1 MFGGLTA
8 EYVVDSVAEIFVNA
22 LTHAHSDVGVVASG
36 HYFRA
41 REQLELSVLD
51 LGIGIPASIAAR
63 LDRREDQ
70 IDPARAIAWAFKR
83 GSSSVRTSRGLGLAT
98 FYDFL
103 ARSEATLVV
112 LSGRGAGRL
121 AGGMWET
128 FTLPTRFPGTLFDL
142 TVPTAKVQRPGAPE
156 GTI

>member
-1 MFGGLTA
+1 VLGGLTA

-36 HYFRA
+36 H
-41 REQLELSVLD
+41 
-51 LGIGIPASIAAR
+51 
-63 LDRREDQ
+63 

-98 FYDFL
+98 FYDLL

-142 TVPTAKVQRPGAPE
+142 TVPTAKVQRPGARE